1 MSPLQQIDFR
11 DIERVSVSKKS
22 VYTHDEEV
30 TNFMGS
36 PFTLRIRTVEHS
48 DNGGIYKLR
57 TRYTLGE
64 GLEIWGQ
71 SIVTYFPQ
79 TNRVETDLETRD
91 GVSGSDEDQQL
102 AAAVKAFATADTEK
116 NADGLAYLRVWK

>member
-22 VYTHDEEV
+22 VYTHDEKV

-79 TNRVETDLETRD
+79 TNRVETDLETRMAS
-91 GVSGSDEDQQL
+91 VVRTRISSWPPQSKPSLPPTLRRTQ
-102 AAAVKAFATADTEK
+102 TA
-116 NADGLAYLRVWK
+116 